1 LIKLL
6 GIKRYITVLTSLFLL
21 IAPVASAHTTLVS
34 SNPLHDTTIEQW
46 PDHFTLTFAEPLQIL
61 NGAEINKVSVTNAK
75 VESLE
80 GATTVDGAVLTVA
93 VSPNEVDGPVLVNY
107 RVVAADGHVLDGEYA
122 FNYKNGVVTAPS
134 TTQQLHQTSHGSV
147 KNLTLIAT
155 STTLIII
162 GLLFGLFAYRRKK
175 D

>member
-1 LIKLL
+1 MKRAAIFLSSSLL
-6 GIKRYITVLTSLFLL
+6 LL
-21 IAPVASAHTTLVS
+21 APTIASAHTTLVS
-34 SNPLHDTTIEQW
+34 SDPAHDTTIDQW

-61 NGAEINKVSVTNAK
+61 KGAEINKVSVTNAK

-122 FNYKNGVVTAPS
+122 FNYKNGAVTAPL
-134 TTQQLHQTSHGSV
+134 TTQQPHQTSQTNHGTS
-147 KNLTLIAT
+147 KNLALIAT
-155 STTLIII
+155 STTLIVI
-162 GLLFGLFAYRRKK
+162 GLLFGLFAYRRKN